1 VQFAHR
7 GSDALY
13 PSVKKANGKINREIS
28 HPGGLWNYED
38 VWVLAETPTKNA
50 RARTRRAHHENWPVG
65 WSGSGRVHLLLVA
78 ERRAKT
84 IYLAKRIFFD
94 REFVPWNKV
103 ARSGPF
109 NIRLKAKNDR
119 AV

>member
-1 VQFAHR
+1 MLVPER
-7 GSDALY
+7 GEPTTKIGLLVGVAAEESI
-13 PSVKKANGKINREIS
+13 PTRGRTPGKI
-28 HPGGLWNYED
+28 
-38 VWVLAETPTKNA
+38 V
-50 RARTRRAHHENWPVG
+50 
-65 WSGSGRVHLLLVA
+65 
-78 ERRAKT
+78 
-84 IYLAKRIFFD
+84 YLAKRIFFD